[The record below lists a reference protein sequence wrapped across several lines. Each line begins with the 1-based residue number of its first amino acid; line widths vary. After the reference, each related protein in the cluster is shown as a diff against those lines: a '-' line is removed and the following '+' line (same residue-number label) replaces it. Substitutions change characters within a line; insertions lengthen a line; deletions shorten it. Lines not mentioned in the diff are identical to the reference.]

1 VGQQVQERNRLLG
14 TGRNFNGKRKVG
26 IDVIAQLEEQL
37 PDVLVVDLGMP
48 GVSGEEV
55 IRYVQERQSAKR
67 VKIVVVTGNHL
78 ASQSELADRVDL
90 MLIKPVS
97 PRDLVSF
104 VKRFI

>member
-1 VGQQVQERNRLLG
+1 
-14 TGRNFNGKRKVG
+14 
-26 IDVIAQLEEQL
+26 
-37 PDVLVVDLGMP
+37 VLVVDLGMP

-55 IRYVQERQSAKR
+55 IRYVQQRQTTKR

-78 ASQSELADRVDL
+78 ASQSELADQVDL

-104 VKRFI
+104 VKRFV